1 MKSLIYKNLGRH
13 LKVKRIA
20 AGYSQ
25 SELAKKLKVHVQ
37 FVSNWERGIC
47 APPAHCFQLTLD
59 ILKADREKIVVVMLL
74 DAKKSIQA
82 KIFKK

>member
-1 MKSLIYKNLGRH
+1 MKSLDYKNLGKH
-13 LKVKRIA
+13 LKEKRIA

-25 SELAKKLKVHVQ
+25 SILAKKLKVHVQ

-47 APPAHCFQLTLD
+47 APPAHCFQQTLD

-74 DAKKSIQA
+74 DAKRSIVA